1 MFKTMT
7 SVLDPKSKVSEDEI
21 KKIPPF
27 LFCRWLSGN
36 PYTIG
41 AANQINL
48 LYNIPIEN
56 QYEMIKSAF
65 AGKIKFIPYP
75 KNESFENPI
84 EVQYLSDYF
93 KISDEKAKEYLEFIS
108 DEELQSIVKM
118 YEHQSGVFN

>member
-7 SVLDPKSKVSEDEI
+7 SVLDPKSKVTDDEI

-41 AANQINL
+41 AANQINV

-56 QYEMIKSAF
+56 QYEMIKSVF
-65 AGKIKFIPYP
+65 AGNIKYIPYP
-75 KNESFENPI
+75 KNESINNPI
-84 EVQYLSDYF
+84 EVQYISDYF
-93 KISDEKAKEYLEFIS
+93 KISEEKAKEYLEFIS
-108 DEELQSIVKM
+108 DEELQTIVKM
-118 YEHQSGVFN
+118 YEHQSGVF